1 MTSIQL
7 PNNADIF
14 TIWTCMMNKCLLFWT
29 TFKIITIH
37 QYWALL
43 SHLISDANF
52 VGVALNLDSVARGSF
67 VGDPLKLRCPGHDPQ
82 VLDVGAGHV
91 FGLHD
96 WTHPDLVTS
105 VQCDLEV
112 TDPALGV
119 VVQVPVPGNRTP
131 FGLDQ
136 RASRQ
141 TIVPVG
147 LKKQWRKTMDYTQ
160 RNRGFKVVIYQQLLG
175 AIATNPTQFSLQE
188 TLYGC
193 HWRMDI
199 LLVIIINVP
208 GVVNILLFQE
218 ILFLSGKTLIAK
230 GESNLPKAAHCNAI

>member
-1 MTSIQL
+1 
-7 PNNADIF
+7 
-14 TIWTCMMNKCLLFWT
+14 MMNKCLLFWT
-29 TFKIITIH
+29 PFKIISLQ
-37 QYWALL
+37 QYWALF
-43 SHLISDANF
+43 SHLITDANF

-147 LKKQWRKTMDYTQ
+147 LKSNGEKRWITHRGRGDLKLSYINSYWGLSPQTLLNSLCKKHFMDVT
-160 RNRGFKVVIYQQLLG
+160 GGWI
-175 AIATNPTQFSLQE
+175 S
-188 TLYGC
+188 
-193 HWRMDI
+193 
-199 LLVIIINVP
+199 
-208 GVVNILLFQE
+208 
-218 ILFLSGKTLIAK
+218 S
-230 GESNLPKAAHCNAI
+230 